1 MNHFHQETLNKS
13 EKKQASW
20 LAHVSL
26 TLSRHTLQTI
36 YNVNG
41 GGGGFPHPS
50 FASTHEKSSHAY
62 YSN

>member
-41 GGGGFPHPS
+41 GAFRILALLVHTKK
-50 FASTHEKSSHAY
+50 AATLTTAIK
-62 YSN
+62 